1 VSQPGRFDIREKAG
15 VFIALILVWLGANL
29 AFAFL
34 VNLPRAEQAG
44 AIRREQETFQERLSK
59 RKEKVEALRADYN
72 RVTGGNQSLQTFFDD
87 VLSTKRE
94 RMIPIQREIRDIARK
109 YNINPESIS
118 YARQIYDK
126 DRIVKFS
133 AILPLTG
140 PYESLRSFISAL
152 ERSQN
157 FIIIESVALTDS
169 KEGGVILS
177 LNISVATYFFDPDVL
192 PKGGESALF
201 RS

>member
-1 VSQPGRFDIREKAG
+1 MTRPGRFDVREKAG
-15 VFIALILVWLGANL
+15 IFIALILVWLGANL

-34 VNLPRAEQAG
+34 VNLPRAEQS
-44 AIRREQETFQERLSK
+44 RSLREEDETFEDRLAR
-59 RKEKVEALRADYN
+59 RKEKVAALRADYE
-72 RVTGGNQSLQTFFDD
+72 RVVGGSRSVQTFFDD
-87 VLSTKRE
+87 VLSTKRR
-94 RMIPIQREIRDIARK
+94 RMMAIQKEIRDIARK
-109 YNINPESIS
+109 FNINPETIS
-118 YARQIYDK
+118 YARQVYEK

-133 AILPLTG
+133 AVLPLVG

-152 ERSQN
+152 ERSEN

-177 LNISVATYFFDPDVL
+177 LNISVSTYFFDPDVRL
-192 PKGGESALF
+192 KGETGAA